1 MFENTKKSLDHQV
14 ASDAE
19 VGLGGESRGGRLD
32 RGQPGPG
39 ARQRS
44 GVTGFCLPLIF
55 ISLPD
60 VDKLREIIRDMR
72 TGN

>member
-1 MFENTKKSLDHQV
+1 MLRSGWEVRAGEAAWTEDSLALEPV
-14 ASDAE
+14 
-19 VGLGGESRGGRLD
+19 
-32 RGQPGPG
+32 RGQ
-39 ARQRS
+39 
-44 GVTGFCLPLIF
+44 GVTGLCLPLIF